1 MLYTDRGKVMSY
13 MKHDQPFLGW
23 KCRIRALIM
32 ITAYFK
38 IFIFPPFPPSPTTTL
53 YSGGALGSII
63 H

>member
-1 MLYTDRGKVMSY
+1 MSY

-38 IFIFPPFPPSPTTTL
+38 IFISPSPTTSL